1 MSESLGTIEYIIKA
15 DTAQLLIGGQQ
26 VTKVTDQME
35 DSFKKVDKA
44 NESLNTSLT
53 KTASAVSGGLKSGIQ
68 QAGYQIQDF
77 IVQIQGGQSALVAFS
92 QQASQLAGAFGP
104 SGAIVGAAIALGSV
118 ITGTLIAA
126 LNGGKSAIESLKD
139 AAEQM
144 DKVIT
149 ISQNGVAAYS
159 DKFAALAK
167 TNSAVATLMK
177 RQAELELQSALS
189 KVSKEV
195 QQASSDFITFG
206 DSLVSSLG
214 GGYASVKLFND
225 YLSTLNITTDKFSDA
240 LKQAAA
246 SGQSG
251 QTAMNSMIATVG
263 ALASKFDLTDQ
274 QAYEFAKQLSDIA
287 KNPSDEKLKGLA
299 ATLQNVGNGHSAGAQ
314 KALEYARRLLEI
326 AGTSADATMRLKA
339 LKEMTDSLT
348 SSQDK
353 ALQQARQ
360 ELFIT
365 KQTGD
370 EKLKAQAW
378 RDAENEGIKQ
388 GTQAFRDYYN
398 VRLATYKQQ
407 EANIEAARSERKEQT
422 LAESAAKKLASQ
434 QESIAQ
440 KLANMQQAS
449 ELVAESTASL
459 SREQAILNA
468 QQSLGK
474 GATEEQIK
482 LAAEYAAKKWDTAN
496 ALKAQAAAEK
506 LIPDLR
512 ENASY
517 AKDVSDLQAALDA
530 KKITQQ
536 QYDAASVRME
546 QDHQANLAKIRSQQ
560 AITPQQEA
568 AEQVD
573 PVQQLANQH
582 AQELAMIQQFEQ
594 QGVLAH
600 EQALALKNAADT
612 EYEQQRI
619 AAQWEIFRNQ
629 SQANELLAS
638 SLDGLQSGTSSAITG
653 LLNGTQS
660 LQESFANI
668 GSTILNSVVGSLVQ
682 MGVEWVKSQ
691 IMGQAAAATSLAST
705 MAQATAA
712 AAAWAPAAISA
723 SIATMGAAN
732 ATGQAAYATSLATA
746 KGMALAGARRYGGTV
761 SAGNAYRIN
770 ESGESE
776 IFQTAGGKQAFIP
789 NQSGKVIPAD
799 KVGGG
804 GVQNVYFTIN
814 TTGGISDAEWAQIE
828 AKAVS
833 ISKKMALYQ
842 ISDQANRPGGI
853 IQRRKNG

>member
-1 MSESLGTIEYIIKA
+1 MSENLGTIEYIIKA

-35 DSFKKVDKA
+35 GSFKKVDKA

-422 LAESAAKKLASQ
+422 SAESAARKALSQQNQNAQKLADYKQKAELAADSTQELSREQAMLRAEQSLNDSATKEQIAEIRRYAAAEWDAANAVKQRQQAEQGRKFAQ
-434 QESIAQ
+434 QEIVAAKVMPDAQSGTATDPTAQIDFQEQQKLAALSKYQALDIQNAQLYEDAKTAIQQQAANERKRIAVDEANVQSAAIGSILNSASQGFDSLATMIQNASGKSSGAYVAMFAAAKAFAIAQSTLSLNAAIMQAMADPTALTPAQ
-440 KLANMQQAS
+440 KLANYAAIAS
-449 ELVAESTASL
+449 AGASL
-459 SREQAILNA
+459 LS
-468 QQSLGK
+468 
-474 GATEEQIK
+474 
-482 LAAEYAAKKWDTAN
+482 
-496 ALKAQAAAEK
+496 
-506 LIPDLR
+506 
-512 ENASY
+512 
-517 AKDVSDLQAALDA
+517 
-530 KKITQQ
+530 
-536 QYDAASVRME
+536 
-546 QDHQANLAKIRSQQ
+546 
-560 AITPQQEA
+560 
-568 AEQVD
+568 
-573 PVQQLANQH
+573 
-582 AQELAMIQQFEQ
+582 
-594 QGVLAH
+594 
-600 EQALALKNAADT
+600 
-612 EYEQQRI
+612 
-619 AAQWEIFRNQ
+619 
-629 SQANELLAS
+629 
-638 SLDGLQSGTSSAITG
+638 
-653 LLNGTQS
+653 
-660 LQESFANI
+660 NI
-668 GSTILNSVVGSLVQ
+668 
-682 MGVEWVKSQ
+682 
-691 IMGQAAAATSLAST
+691 AST
-705 MAQATAA
+705 
-712 AAAWAPAAISA
+712 
-723 SIATMGAAN
+723 TMSG
-732 ATGQAAYATSLATA
+732 G
-746 KGMALAGARRYGGTV
+746 RRYGGTV